1 MEFFFYPLTFPPYHS
16 VKYNNFLKYGVSMKK
31 FSKLVGVALL
41 ASVFAFGF
49 ASCANG
55 SSDDSNNSGSNNL
68 EKAID
73 SNAIAVYVG
82 YDYSNE
88 ATYVINC
95 YSDGTFVERVN
106 IDNKT
111 YDDAKGTYELT
122 DNDFDNSVG
131 FINIT
136 HTVQD
141 ESLELKDYVYSAPI
155 TITDSKFTFFS
166 IRFTRKSTNEAKNNS
181 DNFPVVFLT
190 ETTNHGEVYSTSF
203 VFYEDK
209 TWEQFDTENSETTKI
224 GKGTYK
230 FTNGNFSDGTL
241 ILTCTQFINDKTK
254 TLENVENFP
263 DEVVYI
269 SNSIFIVDSD
279 PDISLIFIKQ

>member
-1 MEFFFYPLTFPPYHS
+1 
-16 VKYNNFLKYGVSMKK
+16 MKK
-31 FSKLVGVALL
+31 FSKLVGAALL

-49 ASCANG
+49 ASCSNG

-82 YDYSNE
+82 YDYSHE

-131 FINIT
+131 SINIT
-136 HTVQD
+136 HSVQD
-141 ESLELKDYVYSAPI
+141 ESLELKNFEYSAPI
-155 TITDSKFTFFS
+155 TITDGKFTFFS
-166 IRFTRKSTNEAKNNS
+166 IIFTRKSTNEAKNNS

>member
-1 MEFFFYPLTFPPYHS
+1 
-16 VKYNNFLKYGVSMKK
+16 MKK

-122 DNDFDNSVG
+122 NNDFDNSVG

-155 TITDSKFTFFS
+155 TITDGKFTFFS